1 MVVSI
6 NRDALRMVGTLTRLS
21 RTLDQRLRHASADD
35 LSIIELSVL
44 GQIERGIDLPSAV
57 ARVLQ
62 LDPARVTRITDR
74 LVMLGY
80 IEREADVGD
89 RRRCHLRLTDA
100 GAKRV
105 AAGRAEL
112 STAVA
117 ELLAGLSDEERT
129 GLMRGLESIRRVLD
143 ALPDP
148 YQNAGAHIR
157 HTPNHHPI
165 VSTEEQQ

>member
-80 IEREADVGD
+80 IEREADLGD
-89 RRRCHLRLTDA
+89 RRRCHLRLTD
-100 GAKRV
+100 
-105 AAGRAEL
+105 AGRAEL